1 MAFPPQFLPR
11 RSWQKLVD
19 TLADHFG
26 ENASLGARDG
36 PRPMIWFL
44 AVQRE
49 YQERLQ
55 TERAF
60 TGPR

>member
-19 TLADHFG
+19 TLA
-26 ENASLGARDG
+26 DG